1 MVSAAV
7 ALPKLATAAGDDP
20 AFYRGKLAV
29 ARFYART
36 VLPGI
41 ALARRL
47 VEASDL
53 DLMELP
59 DDSW

>member
-1 MVSAAV
+1 V
-7 ALPKLATAAGDDP
+7 KN
-20 AFYRGKLAV
+20 
-29 ARFYART
+29 

-41 ALARRL
+41 ALAKKL
-47 VEASDL
+47 IEASDL

>member
-1 MVSAAV
+1 MANAAV
-7 ALPKLATAAGDDP
+7 LGAQPLGQIGGP
-20 AFYRGKLAV
+20 FYRGKLAV
-29 ARFYART
+29 ARFYAKA

-41 ALARRL
+41 GLARRL

-53 DLMELP
+53 DLMALP